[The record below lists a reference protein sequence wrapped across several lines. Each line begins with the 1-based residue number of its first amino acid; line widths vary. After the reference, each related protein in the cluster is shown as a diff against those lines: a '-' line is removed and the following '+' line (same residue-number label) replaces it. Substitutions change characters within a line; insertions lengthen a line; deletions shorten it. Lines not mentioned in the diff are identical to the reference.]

1 MSNLDKTSL
10 AWEHDVPDQAT
21 RLYRV
26 LHYREFNDRRLRCS
40 NFYATREAADKAID
54 RIAPE
59 NLISVTTF
67 DFTAVVVGPGGA
79 DAPSQEDSDEL

>member
-40 NFYATREAADKAID
+40 NFYATREAADKAIAQ
-54 RIAPE
+54 IVPE
-59 NLISVTTF
+59 DLISVTTF
-67 DFTAVVVGPGGA
+67 DFTAVVAGRGGV
-79 DAPSQEDSDEL
+79 DAPPSAEQKS

>member
-26 LHYREFNDRRLRCS
+26 LHYREFNDQRLRCS

-59 NLISVTTF
+59 DLISVTTF
-67 DFTAVVVGPGGA
+67 EFTAVVVGLGGV
-79 DAPSQEDSDEL
+79 DASPLEERKS